1 MMSFNAETQRRR
13 DGVQAN
19 ALYSNLPVYRDCY
32 AVTLEFSK
40 IRSELP
46 RDSRYT
52 IAQDLSRV
60 LLTQRHR
67 GAEEGDRFRYL
78 VVPRVREFLRGELEL
93 ELNEDKVRVVDAY
106 KGVEF
111 LGAYVKPYRTY
122 PSTRSLRRMRGR
134 LKSLDWAERPHRIQ
148 ARVNSMFGV
157 LSHCDCYQMRKVLVH
172 QGGMS
177 EYGDV
182 SDDCLRFYPDLL
194 KFQLKVNG
202 GIR

>member
-1 MMSFNAETQRRR
+1 M
-13 DGVQAN
+13 
-19 ALYSNLPVYRDCY
+19 
-32 AVTLEFSK
+32 TLEFSK

-46 RDSRYT
+46 RDTRYT

-60 LLTQRHR
+60 LLTPRHR
-67 GAEEGDRFRYL
+67 GAGEGDCFRYL
-78 VVPRVREFLRGELEL
+78 ESRSLGEKSKRPTNLQNSQTPNSESNRNLYGIVPRVREFLRGELEL

-157 LSHCDCYQMRKVLVH
+157 LSHYDCYQMRKVLVH